1 MKLFW
6 FHHGT
11 ILSKPRWSSSDKI
24 SIFVVFECLLF
35 RIFFS
40 SSKIFL
46 WLKFLKQN
54 EFILA
59 GIPKS
64 SRIHFFI
71 FKKIFFFQ
79 KKVNAQIKGCFT
91 IEALIPFHPFLL
103 LNPSLLLSIETVH
116 WPMSQHSFL
125 GYFSLGPFDFDDFR
139 RPSPSILVVFTTGT
153 FL

>member
-1 MKLFW
+1 MSSFSDFFLFVQNLFMAEIFETKRIYISW
-6 FHHGT
+6 YSKEFQNSFFHFQEN
-11 ILSKPRWSSSDKI
+11 I
-24 SIFVVFECLLF
+24 
-35 RIFFS
+35 
-40 SSKIFL
+40 
-46 WLKFLKQN
+46 
-54 EFILA
+54 
-59 GIPKS
+59 
-64 SRIHFFI
+64 
-71 FKKIFFFQ
+71 FFQ

>member
-1 MKLFW
+1 MSSFSDFFLFVQNLFMAEIFETKRIYISW
-6 FHHGT
+6 Y
-11 ILSKPRWSSSDKI
+11 SKEFQNS
-24 SIFVVFECLLF
+24 
-35 RIFFS
+35 FFS
-40 SSKIFL
+40 F
-46 WLKFLKQN
+46 
-54 EFILA
+54 
-59 GIPKS
+59 
-64 SRIHFFI
+64 SR
-71 FKKIFFFQ
+71 KYFFFQ